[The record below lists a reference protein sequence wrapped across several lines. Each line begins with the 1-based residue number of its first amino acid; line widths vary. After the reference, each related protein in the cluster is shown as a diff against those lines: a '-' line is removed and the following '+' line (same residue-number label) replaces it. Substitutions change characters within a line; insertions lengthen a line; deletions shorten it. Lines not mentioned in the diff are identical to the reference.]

1 MTKAAF
7 PREIADKIFWINQCM
22 GAVHQGQSFHLHMS
36 LFLLKGDNKTMLVDA
51 SMQALWPSIERQL
64 DQVLGERPLDYLF
77 ITHPELPHS
86 AAIRLFLKKYPNL
99 QVVGDM
105 RDYYLFFPE
114 YVDRFHHKCVGDT
127 IDLGDLEVE
136 FIEAYIKDLPA
147 SLWAYEKTRQ
157 AMFVCDGFSFT
168 HDSTIKLDPAGMRVD
183 GRDILD
189 DDDEDAPYHAPGD
202 CALVSSELAGG
213 VDLDKAT
220 FLLTRALYWARFVDA
235 DKLFGDV
242 EEVMFKTMPT
252 KLICPS
258 HGNVID
264 NLDVVTPV
272 IKQSHVRAYAAATV
286 DKKPGLAAP
295 Q

>member
-1 MTKAAF
+1 MNAPTF
-7 PREIADKIFWINQCM
+7 PREVADKIFWINQCM
-22 GAVHQGQSFHLHMS
+22 GAGDADTPFHLHLS
-36 LFLLKGDNKTMLVDA
+36 LFLLKGDNATMLVDT
-51 SMQALWPSIERQL
+51 SMQALWPSIEKQL
-64 DQVLGERPLDYLF
+64 DEALGGRPLDYLF
-77 ITHPELPHS
+77 VTHPELPHS
-86 AAIRLFLKKYPNL
+86 AALPLHLEKFPDM

-105 RDYYLFFPE
+105 RDYHVFFPD
-114 YVDRFHHKCVGDT
+114 YVDRFHHKVPGDT
-127 IDLGDLEVE
+127 MDLGDLQVTFLEGH
-136 FIEAYIKDLPA
+136 IKDLPGT
-147 SLWAYEKTRQ
+147 LWAYESTRQ

-168 HDSTIKLDPAGMRVD
+168 HDSPVALDSQGLPVNQD
-183 GRDILD
+183 FDD
-189 DDDEDAPYHAPGD
+189 DDDEDAPYHMPGE
-202 CALVSSELAGG
+202 CALVSSEIATG
-213 VDLDKAT
+213 VDVDKAA
-220 FLLTRALYWARFVDA
+220 FLLRRALYWARFVDA

-272 IKQSHVRAYAAATV
+272 IKQSHVRAYAAATA